1 MSIFKKIK
9 DWFLDKSVGLRVLMV
24 VVVLGVVGGI
34 IYSLFGPKK
43 STIQYQTGTVT
54 KGTLVVAVTGSGTV
68 SSANNTNI
76 TTQATGVVSTLYVK
90 DGDRVKSG
98 DKIMEIDLDLDGKQ
112 TASQALSSYQ
122 SAKNNVDSAQANMY
136 SMQSAMFTNWD
147 TFMKIAQNGSYQYED
162 GSPNNINR
170 SLPEFHIAND
180 NWLAAEAKYKLQQ
193 NVVYQAQ
200 TALNSAWSA
209 YQKASST
216 VYAPISGT
224 VSGLAL
230 QVGSVINSNASSQ
243 TSNVSNTKI
252 ANVKTDATPIVSIS
266 LTEIDVPKV
275 AISDKATIMLN
286 AYPDKTFTGKVVS
299 IDTVG
304 AISSGVTTY
313 PTVIKLDTDTQT
325 ILPNMAVT
333 ANIITA
339 TKNDVLMIPTTSIQ
353 QNATDGTS
361 YVQVMK
367 NGIPSQIT
375 VQTGLS
381 SDADTEIVSGLT
393 EGDIIVTATINTAP
407 VAASSSTASPFSALS
422 GGRGGAAGGAA
433 FRLGGAGGR

>member
-1 MSIFKKIK
+1 MNIFKKGK
-9 DWFLDKSVGLRVLMV
+9 EWFSKKSFLLKTTLVLV
-24 VVVLGVVGGI
+24 FIGI
-34 IYSLFGPKK
+34 IIGIAYSIFGNKK
-43 STIQYQTGTVT
+43 VATQYQTGLVE

-76 TTQATGVVSTLYVK
+76 TTQATGVVSKLYVK
-90 DGDRVKSG
+90 DGDKVKSG

-136 SMQSAMFTNWD
+136 SMQSTMFSNWD
-147 TFMKIAQNGSYQYED
+147 AFMKIAQNGTYQYED

-243 TSNVSNTKI
+243 NSNVSNTKI

-266 LTEIDVPKV
+266 LTEIDVPK
-275 AISDKATIMLN
+275 ITIGDKATVTLD

-304 AISSGVTTY
+304 SVTSGVTTY
-313 PTVIKLDTDTQT
+313 PTVIKLDTDTTT
-325 ILPNMAVT
+325 ILPNMAVS
-333 ANIITA
+333 ASIITA
-339 TKNDVLMIPTTSIQ
+339 RKNDALMVSTSSIQ
-353 QNATDGTS
+353 QNTDGS
-361 YVQVMK
+361 NYVQVMK
-367 NGIPSQIT
+367 NGKISQVT
-375 VQTGLS
+375 VETGLS
-381 SDADTEIVSGLT
+381 SDTQTEIVSGLS
-393 EGDIIVTATINTAP
+393 EGDAVVTATIKATTTNT
-407 VAASSSTASPFSALS
+407 SSTTSSPFSS
-422 GGRGGAAGGAA
+422 FGGARTGGAAV
-433 FRLGGAGGR
+433 RLGR

>member
-1 MSIFKKIK
+1 MNIYKKGKEWFIK
-9 DWFLDKSVGLRVLMV
+9 KSLWIRILIVIVLVVAIGGLS
-24 VVVLGVVGGI
+24 
-34 IYSLFGPKK
+34 YQLFGKK
-43 STIQYQTGTVT
+43 KTTAQYQTGTVE
-54 KGTLVVAVTGSGTV
+54 KGMLVVAVTGSGTV

-76 TTQATGVVSTLYVK
+76 TTQATGVVSKLYVK

-112 TASQALSSYQ
+112 TESQALSSYQ
-122 SAKNNVDSAQANMY
+122 SAKNNYDSAQANMY
-136 SMQSAMFTNWD
+136 STQATMFTNWD
-147 TFMKIAQNGSYQYED
+147 NFMKIAQNGTYQYED

-193 NVVYQAQ
+193 NIVYQSQ

-230 QVGSVINSNASSQ
+230 QIGSVINSNASSQ

-266 LTEIDVPKV
+266 LTEIDVPK
-275 AISDKATIMLN
+275 ITIGDRATVTLD
-286 AYPDKTFTGKVVS
+286 AYPEKTFTGKVVS

-304 AISSGVTTY
+304 SVSSGVTTY
-313 PTVIKLDTDTQT
+313 PTVIKLDTDTTT
-325 ILPNMAVT
+325 ILPNMAVS

-339 TKNDVLMIPTTSIQ
+339 RKNDVLMVPTSSVQ
-353 QNATDGTS
+353 QNTDGS
-361 YVQVMK
+361 YYVQVMK
-367 NGIPSQIT
+367 DNKVTQI
-375 VQTGLS
+375 VVETGLS
-381 SDADTEIVSGLT
+381 SDTQTEIISGLS
-393 EGDIIVTATINTAP
+393 EGDTIVTATIKATTTT
-407 VAASSSTASPFSALS
+407 STTSPFSS
-422 GGRGGAAGGAA
+422 FGGARTGGAAT
-433 FRLGGAGGR
+433 RLVR

>member
-1 MSIFKKIK
+1 MDIVKKEIDK
-9 DWFLDKSVGLRVLMV
+9 GKKWFSTKSFWLKALIVIII
-24 VVVLGVVGGI
+24 LGVVGGI
-34 IYSLFGPKK
+34 IYSLFGTKK
-43 STIQYQTGTVT
+43 STTQYQTGTVE

-90 DGDRVKSG
+90 DGDKVKSG

-147 TFMKIAQNGSYQYED
+147 TFMKIAQNGTYQYED

-170 SLPEFHIAND
+170 SLPEFHIADD

-230 QVGSVINSNASSQ
+230 QIGSVINSNASSQ

-275 AISDKATIMLN
+275 TIGDKATITLD

-304 AISSGVTTY
+304 AVSSGVTTY
-313 PTVIKLDTDTQT
+313 PTVIKLDTDTTT
-325 ILPNMAVT
+325 ILPNMAVS
-333 ANIITA
+333 ANIITT
-339 TKNDVLMIPTTSIQ
+339 TKNDVLMVPTSSVQ
-353 QNATDGTS
+353 QNTDGTS

-367 NGIPSQIT
+367 NGVVSQVT
-375 VQTGLS
+375 VETGLS
-381 SDADTEIVSGLT
+381 SDTQTEIISGLS
-393 EGDIIVTATINTAP
+393 EGETVVTATIN
-407 VAASSSTASPFSALS
+407 AATTSTATTTSVFSSFS
-422 GGRGGAAGGAA
+422 GARGGGAAAA
-433 FRLGGAGGR
+433 FRTGR

>member
-1 MSIFKKIK
+1 MNIYKKGKEWFIK
-9 DWFLDKSVGLRVLMV
+9 KSLWIRILIVIVLVVAIGGLS
-24 VVVLGVVGGI
+24 
-34 IYSLFGPKK
+34 YQLFGKK
-43 STIQYQTGTVT
+43 KTTAQYQTGTVE
-54 KGTLVVAVTGSGTV
+54 KGMLVVAVTGSGTV

-76 TTQATGVVSTLYVK
+76 TTQATGVVSKLYVK

-112 TASQALSSYQ
+112 TESQALSSYQ
-122 SAKNNVDSAQANMY
+122 SAKNNYDSAQANMY
-136 SMQSAMFTNWD
+136 STQATMFTNWD
-147 TFMKIAQNGSYQYED
+147 NFMKIAQNGTYQYED

-193 NVVYQAQ
+193 NIVYQSQ
-200 TALNSAWSA
+200 TSLNSAWSA

-230 QVGSVINSNASSQ
+230 QIGSVINSNASSQ

-266 LTEIDVPKV
+266 LTEIDVPK
-275 AISDKATIMLN
+275 ITIGDKATVTLD
-286 AYPDKTFTGKVVS
+286 AYPEKTFTGKVVS

-304 AISSGVTTY
+304 SVSSGVTTY
-313 PTVIKLDTDTQT
+313 PTVIKLDTDTTT
-325 ILPNMAVT
+325 ILPNMAVS

-339 TKNDVLMIPTTSIQ
+339 RKNDVLMVPTSSVQ
-353 QNATDGTS
+353 QNTDGS
-361 YVQVMK
+361 YYVQVMK
-367 NGIPSQIT
+367 DNKVTQI
-375 VQTGLS
+375 VVETGLS
-381 SDADTEIVSGLT
+381 SDTQTEIISGLS
-393 EGDIIVTATINTAP
+393 EGDTIVTATIK
-407 VAASSSTASPFSALS
+407 AATTTSTTSPFSS
-422 GGRGGAAGGAA
+422 FGGVRTGGAAT
-433 FRLGGAGGR
+433 RLVR

>member
-1 MSIFKKIK
+1 MDIVRKGINKGKS
-9 DWFLDKSVGLRVLMV
+9 WFIAKSFWLKALIVVIIIGVG
-24 VVVLGVVGGI
+24 GGI
-34 IYSLFGPKK
+34 IYSLFGTKK
-43 STIQYQTGTVT
+43 STVQYQTGTVE
-54 KGTLVVAVTGSGTV
+54 KGTLIVTVTGSGTV

-90 DGDRVKSG
+90 DGDKVKSG

-122 SAKNNVDSAQANMY
+122 SAKNNYDSAQANMY
-136 SMQSAMFTNWD
+136 SLQSTMFSNWD
-147 TFMKIAQNGSYQYED
+147 TFMKIAQNSSYQYED

-180 NWLAAEAKYKLQQ
+180 NWLAAEAKYKIQQ
-193 NVVYQAQ
+193 NVISQSQ
-200 TALNSAWSA
+200 TSLNSAWSA

-230 QVGSVINSNASSQ
+230 QIGSVINSNASSQ

-252 ANVKTDATPIVSIS
+252 ANVKTDATPIVSVS

-275 AISDKATIMLN
+275 TIGDKATIILD

-304 AISSGVTTY
+304 SVTSGVTTY
-313 PTVIKLDTDTQT
+313 PTVIKLDTDTTT
-325 ILPNMAVT
+325 ILPNMAVSVS
-333 ANIITA
+333 IITA
-339 TKNDVLMIPTTSIQ
+339 TKNNVLMVSSSSVQ
-353 QNATDGTS
+353 QNTDGS
-361 YVQVMK
+361 NYVQIMK
-367 NGIPSQIT
+367 NGKVSEVVVEI
-375 VQTGLS
+375 GLS
-381 SDADTEIVSGLT
+381 SDTQTEILSGLS
-393 EGDIIVTATINTAP
+393 EGDTVVTATINSATT
-407 VAASSSTASPFSALS
+407 STTSGSSPFSS
-422 GGRGGAAGGAA
+422 FGGARGGAGGAA
-433 FRLGGAGGR
+433 LRMGH